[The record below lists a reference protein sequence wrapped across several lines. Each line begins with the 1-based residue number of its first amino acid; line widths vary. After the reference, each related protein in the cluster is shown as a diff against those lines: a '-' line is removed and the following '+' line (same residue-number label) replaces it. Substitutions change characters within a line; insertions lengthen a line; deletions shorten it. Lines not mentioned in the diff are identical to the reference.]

1 MNCYR
6 AEYGVDTPR
15 NPAIAALALL
25 FLGCVSPCDPGVTVK
40 FEAHGGSTNNP
51 RVIANWPNLKPQLS
65 PEQLLV
71 VRLPGQSP
79 LLGAY
84 ETSDNTVTFVPRFPL
99 LANQRYEAAVLP
111 DGPKV
116 LHTTPA
122 PTHSTPRLVAI
133 HPTTDALPAN
143 HLKFYLHFSE
153 PMEQGGIARH
163 FKLLDANGREVPK
176 PFRDTELWSND
187 GRRLTLWFH
196 PGRQKTGVN
205 LNVDLGPVL
214 TKDIRYTLVID
225 DSWKSQAGRPLGITV
240 KKTFRALA
248 ADRSQPDP
256 KQWQLT
262 TPRAGTRESLT
273 LRFNEPLDWALLH
286 TQLTVEN
293 IAGKSAVTNSE
304 REWRFTPNS
313 PWKRGRHQLLVGWE
327 LEDLA
332 GNNLKSLFEVDLKKA
347 PATGQDHP
355 KRIPFFVN

>member
-1 MNCYR
+1 MDIPN
-6 AEYGVDTPR
+6 
-15 NPAIAALALL
+15 NQAIGLLVL
-25 FLGCVSPCDPGVTVK
+25 FLTGCAISNQPSATNVVVEFKVQDGLPNPTHVT
-40 FEAHGGSTNNP
+40 A
-51 RVIANWPNLKPQLS
+51 RWPIRKPKL
-65 PEQLLV
+65 PPAQLLV

-79 LLGAY
+79 LLGAF
-84 ETSDNTVTFVPRFPL
+84 ETTDNTVTFTPRFPL
-99 LANQRYEAAVLP
+99 LSNQRYEAAVLP

-116 LHTTPA
+116 SYTTPSSTDSA
-122 PTHSTPRLVAI
+122 PRIIAI

-143 HLKFYLHFSE
+143 HLKFYLQFSE
-153 PMEQGGIARH
+153 PMEHGGITRH
-163 FKLLDANGREVPK
+163 FKLLDANGREVPE

-196 PGRQKTGVN
+196 PGRQKTRVN

-214 TKDIRYTLVID
+214 MEDVRYTLVIN

-240 KKTFRALA
+240 KKSFRALA
-248 ADRSQPDP
+248 TDRSQPDP

-262 TPRAGTRESLT
+262 TPQTGTREALT

-293 IAGKSAVTNSE
+293 VPGKSTVTNSE
-304 REWRFTPNS
+304 REWLFTPNS

-332 GNNLKSLFEVDLKKA
+332 GNNLKSLFEVDLRKA

-355 KRIPFFVN
+355 KRVPFFVN